1 MIKMQID
8 ATTAMHQIVTSIL
21 PKKSPLEKY
30 KEQKATIAN
39 MLSAGEITPEVAN
52 QLIEKLN
59 NELFT
64 SNLM

>member
-1 MIKMQID
+1 
-8 ATTAMHQIVTSIL
+8 VIL
-21 PKKSPLEKY
+21 FSRAD
-30 KEQKATIAN
+30 EQKATIAN
-39 MLSAGEITPEVAN
+39 MLSVGEITPEVAN